1 MQDDPCRHNNDPVA
15 HVSDMLAYQQ
25 TVAYVKQWVDQQNEL
40 GTPTMLVSVSDHE
53 TGGLALGRQL
63 GEEYPEY
70 LWCVPSLLP
79 SRSSA
84 SPQLVGARR

>member
-1 MQDDPCRHNNDPVA
+1 
-15 HVSDMLAYQQ
+15 MLAYQQ
-25 TVAYVKQWVDQQNEL
+25 TVAYVRKWVEEQNEA

-70 LWCVPSLLP
+70 LWCAASFFPNNLEIPYTDIHVTTQVP
-79 SRSSA
+79 
-84 SPQLVGARR
+84 